1 MRKNILTILLFSSLV
16 NYITAQSWSPVGS
29 GIVPGPD
36 YYRSVRSIA
45 TCHGELYAGGYFDSA
60 GNIPTKNIAKWN
72 GNNWSAVNQGIDGI
86 VNALTVYNGQLFAG
100 GDFSTAGS
108 IAANDIAMWNGTN
121 WSNVGN
127 IEAYYGV
134 KAMVVYNGELY
145 AGGWFLNPGPDGT
158 PIVRWNGTNW
168 TSAGLEDS
176 LYMISIDCMTVY
188 NGELYA
194 AGAYYAIG
202 GGGVPEYYRIIKWN
216 GIGWNN
222 LATIPGIYTLDGALG
237 NILSMTVYNGEL
249 FIAGT
254 FSIMIDTITTAYQI
268 AKWNG
273 TNWSSVG
280 TGINPE
286 AYPICCDYGDGS
298 SYSFVKSMAVYNG
311 ALYATGRFDSCGAIA
326 TNNIAKWNGTNW
338 TNMNQGINGPGYA
351 LLGTDTCLFVGGWF
365 NTVNGNNFLPAK
377 SVAKWKDSCLSS
389 PPTQPINIYGNTTIC
404 EGTTQT
410 YSIDSIPGATSY
422 SWILPSGWSGNSNTS
437 VINVIAG
444 NNSGEIKVI
453 AINSCGNSS
462 ARTMPVIVNSI
473 PYQPDTIYGND
484 DVCQGSSF
492 TYIIEEV
499 PDATSYT
506 WSLPSGWTGNSITN
520 SIATIAGINSGIIS
534 VFANNNCGSSTPETI
549 TIVSNS
555 IPAMPA
561 LINGN
566 DTVCEGSSQTYFID
580 PVPGATGYSW
590 DLTFGWGGSSNTDS
604 ITIVVDHNGYFD
616 DLISVSAYNNCGNSD
631 LQILPVR
638 VNLLPQYPNSIS
650 GNTTVCRGGVQT
662 YFINPVYGATSY
674 TWILPPGWIGSSN
687 TSSINVTAGNEAG
700 EISVTANNS
709 CGSGAFTSLPI
720 QTDTVLSAPSD
731 ITGNVYVNAGQFQS
745 YSINP
750 ISGVTGYNWSLNGGG
765 NIISGQNTTKV
776 DVKWQTPGT
785 YVLSANV
792 TNSCGASADQ
802 TITIKVSAANIEDP
816 YSLQLFPNPSSG
828 QFFLKAKRVQD
839 KVINVA
845 VVNMTGQFV
854 FRSGKKQGAN
864 DYTQPI
870 NLDKMAV
877 GLYAVTIM
885 IDDKVF
891 VRSVMIKH

>member
-1 MRKNILTILLFSSLV
+1 MIIMRKNILTILVFILLI
-16 NYITAQSWSPVGS
+16 NYVTAQSWSPVGS

-45 TCHGELYAGGYFDSA
+45 TCNGELYAGGYFDSA

-100 GDFSTAGS
+100 GNFSTAGS

-127 IEAYYGV
+127 IEAYYSV
-134 KAMVVYNGELY
+134 KAMVVYNDELY

-188 NGELYA
+188 NGELYV

-216 GIGWNN
+216 GIAWNN

-237 NILSMTVYNGEL
+237 NIMSMTVYNGEL

-280 TGINPE
+280 SGINLE

-298 SYSFVKSMAVYNG
+298 SYSFVKSLAVYNG
-311 ALYATGRFDSCGAIA
+311 ALYATGRFDSCGSIA

-338 TNMNQGINGPGYA
+338 TNMNQGINGQGYA

-365 NTVNGNNFLPAK
+365 NTVNGNNFLSAK
-377 SVAKWKDSCLSS
+377 SIAKWKDSCLSS

-410 YSIDSIPGATSY
+410 YYIDTITGTISY

-444 NNSGEIKVI
+444 NNSGELKVM
-453 AINSCGNSS
+453 AINSCGNSVPKTIS
-462 ARTMPVIVNSI
+462 IAVNPLPIQLSNV
-473 PYQPDTIYGND
+473 YGND
-484 DVCQGSSF
+484 VVCAGSNVSYSTDQALD
-492 TYIIEEV
+492 TY
-499 PDATSYT
+499 YT
-506 WSLPSGWTGNSITN
+506 WMLPSGW
-520 SIATIAGINSGIIS
+520 
-534 VFANNNCGSSTPETI
+534 VGSST
-549 TIVSNS
+549 
-555 IPAMPA
+555 
-561 LINGN
+561 
-566 DTVCEGSSQTYFID
+566 
-580 PVPGATGYSW
+580 
-590 DLTFGWGGSSNTDS
+590 
-604 ITIVVDHNGYFD
+604 
-616 DLISVSAYNNCGNSD
+616 SA
-631 LQILPVR
+631 
-638 VNLLPQYPNSIS
+638 
-650 GNTTVCRGGVQT
+650 
-662 YFINPVYGATSY
+662 
-674 TWILPPGWIGSSN
+674 
-687 TSSINVTAGNEAG
+687 SINVTAGNETG
-700 EISVTANNS
+700 EISVKANNS
-709 CGSGAFTSLPI
+709 CGSSGFTSLPI
-720 QTDTVLSAPSD
+720 RLDSIPSKPGD
-731 ITGNVYVNAGQFQS
+731 ITGNVYVNAGQSQS
-745 YSINP
+745 YSINLVN
-750 ISGVTGYNWSLNGGG
+750 GVLRYNWSLSVGG
-765 NIISGQNTTKV
+765 NIITGQTTSKI
-776 DVKWQTPGT
+776 DVNWQTPGT
-785 YVLSANV
+785 YILSVNAA
-792 TNSCGASADQ
+792 NSCGISADQ
-802 TITIKVSAANIEDP
+802 KLTIKVSAANIEDP

-828 QFFLKAKRVQD
+828 EFLLKAKRVQD
-839 KVINVA
+839 KEISIEIL
-845 VVNMTGQFV
+845 NMTGQIV

-864 DYTQPI
+864 DYTQLI
-870 NLDKMAV
+870 NLDKMPQ
-877 GLYAVTIM
+877 GIYAVKIM
-885 IDDKVF
+885 VDDKVY
-891 VRSVMIKH
+891 VRSVAINR